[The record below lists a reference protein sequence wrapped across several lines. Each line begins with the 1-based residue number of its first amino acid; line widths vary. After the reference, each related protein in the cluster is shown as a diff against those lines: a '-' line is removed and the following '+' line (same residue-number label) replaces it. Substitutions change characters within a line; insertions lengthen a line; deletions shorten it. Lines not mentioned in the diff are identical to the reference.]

1 MLELSGIPRQDDE
14 NIDLVNKSEVVA
26 EICNFDMINLQ
37 INIAHRVSE
46 KRAVPVIVLFTK
58 KAERTNFYR
67 EKNKIFKIW
76 ASHIIK
82 ANDDNHSDQ
91 EVSLAGHERENGFIY
106 MNGSFNFY
114 EQNVTE
120 RSNEGK
126 KEVKLWIPRY
136 TVNCHV
142 RVKKSKSSEY
152 MLINS
157 KQDLGNITQNSVG

>member
-67 EKNKIFKIW
+67 EKNKILKI
-76 ASHIIK
+76 
-82 ANDDNHSDQ
+82 
-91 EVSLAGHERENGFIY
+91 
-106 MNGSFNFY
+106 
-114 EQNVTE
+114 
-120 RSNEGK
+120 
-126 KEVKLWIPRY
+126 
-136 TVNCHV
+136 
-142 RVKKSKSSEY
+142 
-152 MLINS
+152 
-157 KQDLGNITQNSVG
+157 